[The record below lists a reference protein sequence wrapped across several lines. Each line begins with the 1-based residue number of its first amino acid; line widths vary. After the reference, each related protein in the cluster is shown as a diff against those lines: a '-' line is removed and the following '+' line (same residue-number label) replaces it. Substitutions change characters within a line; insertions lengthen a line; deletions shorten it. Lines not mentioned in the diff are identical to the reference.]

1 MAKVASFVPKIKD
14 VATPGYVFGCVIS
27 IEKQNEDQPK
37 NALLAAMAAYT
48 WTKFVVIVDDDVDPF
63 DAADVL
69 WAIETRC
76 TPETGVYLIPRIPSY
91 TREDGRKL
99 AIKAIRFVDA
109 TGAFGAF
116 TFYNQPEMQ
125 RESIGDQASSSNQ
138 RILFY
143 RGNILVEAVFDRL
156 SAMSAAEL
164 RELAGTLPRPTGNAN
179 NLPPV
184 LAYVPRKDYI
194 RNTEKYVVG
203 PLGLARIASPLPGNL
218 VDFSTGTEVVLA
230 RYQVSGGEATLMVIS
245 YPTPQIATEH
255 MKAIDATRSLAQQK
269 PGEASIVN
277 VGPFYDKRSGP
288 LLAIA
293 AGPISQSDARAL
305 LGGVNYDADVTWNQN
320 TSFDKRNNLANL
332 LVNIILLC
340 GILMGLAL
348 VAGLAFGGI
357 RIAFSR
363 LLPGKLFKGPE
374 EVEFISL
381 HLDSG
386 RSSPPDSKLTSSIK
400 AS

>member
-1 MAKVASFVPKIKD
+1 MKLLRLSLLVLWLGLGATFAVGQDSVLPKDFGGWHMQGTAKLSADPAHAD
-14 VATPGYVFGCVIS
+14 AA
-27 IEKQNEDQPK
+27 NA
-37 NALLAAMAAYT
+37 ALLKEYG
-48 WTKFVVIVDDDVDPF
+48 I
-63 DAADVL
+63 
-69 WAIETRC
+69 
-76 TPETGVYLIPRIPSY
+76 TGFEATTYS
-91 TREDGRKL
+91 REDGRKL
-99 AIKAIRFVDA
+99 AIKAAKFGDA
-109 TGAFGAF
+109 SGAFGAF

-125 RESIGDQASSSNQ
+125 REAIGDQGSSFNQ

-143 RGNILVEAVFDRL
+143 RGNILVDAVFDRL
-156 SAMSAAEL
+156 TAMSAAEL
-164 RELAGTLPRPTGNAN
+164 RELAGVLPRPKGNAN

-184 LAYVPRKDYI
+184 LAYMPKRDYI

-203 PLGLARIASPLPGNL
+203 PLGLAHIASPLPASM
-218 VDFSTGTEVVLA
+218 VDFSAGTEVVLG

-255 MKAIDATRSLAQQK
+255 MKAIDATRTAAQQQ

-293 AGPISQSDARAL
+293 SGPISQSDARTL
-305 LGGVNYDADVTWNQN
+305 LGAVNYDADVTWNQN
-320 TSFDKRNNLANL
+320 TFFDKKNNIANL

-357 RIAFSR
+357 RIALR
-363 LLPGKLFKGPE
+363 QLLPGKVFRDSE
-374 EVEFISL
+374 EVEFIAL
-381 HLDSG
+381 HLDVG
-386 RSSPPDSKLTSSIK
+386 RPETTDPKLSSSIK